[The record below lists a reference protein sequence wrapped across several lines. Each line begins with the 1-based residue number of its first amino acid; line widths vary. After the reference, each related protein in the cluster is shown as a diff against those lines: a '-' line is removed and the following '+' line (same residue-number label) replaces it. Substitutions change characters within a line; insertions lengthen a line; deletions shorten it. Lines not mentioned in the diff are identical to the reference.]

1 MSNVKNVQA
10 LEQLLGICTGLGGS
24 YKPGNQNL
32 QVKAMTTLLSQA
44 RNVLSEVHSARTG
57 YEIATNHREDA
68 FSHLKPLTI
77 RIISTLLAGGAM
89 PQTVADA
96 RTMSRKI
103 FGKRISQDRAP
114 LPAEGEETPKTR
126 RRARGLDYESLTS
139 HFAKLLETV
148 AASPRYLT
156 NEQDL
161 SVDALRKQLAA
172 LQKHNSSVIE
182 ATVAWKNAR
191 IKRDE
196 ILYTLDRNLYDSG
209 QRAKQYVK
217 SAFGNQSE
225 VYQTVSKIRFTKP
238 RM

>member
-1 MSNVKNVQA
+1 MSNVKNVQS

-24 YKPGNQNL
+24 YNPGNQNL

-44 RNVLSEVHSARTG
+44 RNVLSEVHYARTG
-57 YEIATNHREDA
+57 YEIATNQREDA
-68 FSHLKPLTI
+68 FSTLKPLTT
-77 RIISTLLAGGAM
+77 RIISTLLSGGAM

-103 FGKRISQDRAP
+103 FGTRISQDRAP
-114 LPAEGEETPKTR
+114 LPAEGVETPKTK

-148 AASPRYLT
+148 AASPRYKT

-161 SVDALRKQLAA
+161 SVDALKKQLTA

-182 ATVAWKNAR
+182 ATVTWKNAR
-191 IKRDE
+191 IKRNE
-196 ILYTLDRNLYDSG
+196 VLYTLDRNLYDSG

-225 VYQTVSKIRFTKP
+225 VYRAASKIRFTKP
-238 RM
+238 QM

>member
-1 MSNVKNVQA
+1 
-10 LEQLLGICTGLGGS
+10 
-24 YKPGNQNL
+24 
-32 QVKAMTTLLSQA
+32 
-44 RNVLSEVHSARTG
+44 
-57 YEIATNHREDA
+57 
-68 FSHLKPLTI
+68 
-77 RIISTLLAGGAM
+77 M

-103 FGKRISQDRAP
+103 FGKRLSQDRAP
-114 LPAEGEETPKTR
+114 LPAESEETPKTK

-148 AASPRYLT
+148 AASPRYKT

-161 SVDALRKQLAA
+161 SVDALKKQLTA

-191 IKRDE
+191 IKRNE

-209 QRAKQYVK
+209 QSLQIYW
-217 SAFGNQSE
+217 SF
-225 VYQTVSKIRFTKP
+225 VSMK
-238 RM
+238 